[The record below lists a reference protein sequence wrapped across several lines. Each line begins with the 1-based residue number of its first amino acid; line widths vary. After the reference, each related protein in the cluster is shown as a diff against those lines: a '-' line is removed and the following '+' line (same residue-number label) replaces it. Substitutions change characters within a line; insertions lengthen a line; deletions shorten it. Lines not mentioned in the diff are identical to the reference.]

1 MNTIFSSRAL
11 AALHHD
17 VAGDRV
23 DGALPEVLRAV
34 GGLYEDLS
42 AMPHGVIVIV
52 IIMVRPTPAPDNPL
66 EYRVLQY
73 SLHNKSYFI

>member
-34 GGLYEDLS
+34 GGPYEDPI
-42 AMPHGVIVIV
+42 AVPHGVIVIV
-52 IIMVRPTPAPDNPL
+52 MVRPTPASGNPL
-66 EYRVLQY
+66 EYRVIQY
-73 SLHNKSYFI
+73 ILHNKSYFT